1 MLVLLVYYV
10 IITEERRKVPIWK
23 VLKVVWRRVK
33 NETWWDKM
41 RNEELLVLEER
52 ETLARSHLEKRL
64 SYREE

>member
-52 ETLARSHLEKRL
+52 GTLARSHLEKRL